1 MMIESNR
8 LTLSLLSNADTSFIL
23 ELLNSPGWIEFIGDR
38 GVKTEEDAVA
48 YIQNGPLSDF
58 DKHGFC
64 LFKVSLKGSD
74 IPIGLCGLLK
84 RDFLEH
90 PDIGFAFL
98 GEYGGQG
105 YALESSQAVLSW
117 AHEQLDIDKVLAIT
131 LAKNERSIGLL
142 EKLGLSYERI
152 VQYPDGASLCLYS
165 N

>member
-1 MMIESNR
+1 MIESNR
-8 LTLSLLSNADTSFIL
+8 LILALLGKADVPFIL
-23 ELLNSPGWIEFIGDR
+23 ELLNSPGWLEFIGDR
-38 GVKTEEDAVA
+38 GVKTEEDALA

-84 RDFLEH
+84 RDFLDH

-98 GEYGGQG
+98 GEYSGQG
-105 YALESSQAVLSW
+105 YALESSQAVLAW
-117 AHEQLDIDKVLAIT
+117 ADKQLGIDKVLAIT
-131 LAKNERSIGLL
+131 KTDNKRSIGLL
-142 EKLGLSYERI
+142 EKLGLSYERM

-165 N
+165 Y